1 MITSKPLRK
10 GLTQLCMM
18 QPFWGTLALH
28 MEFVVKPDDWEG
40 WQQTPTLAT
49 DGKRIYYNKKF
60 CDSLSTGL
68 CAFVI
73 AHEVSHPFL
82 HHLDRCFKT
91 NPKDQRTWGRTKDGK
106 TWHFHPQVWNAA
118 GDYVINLML
127 KESGFQLW
135 PKCLIDVQYK
145 SMTTEQVYNAIMP
158 KNPPPPEGGGKGK
171 DEGGGKGDN
180 CDSCG
185 GSGADPRYEETGG
198 EPCPDCGGSGQQAGD
213 YDPIPGCDPIT
224 GNDIN
229 YQGPAPDFSP
239 QEFTEIVTKAATI
252 AKAQGKL
259 PGNVTELI
267 KEATEPQY
275 PVYHLLERFVDTSCK
290 DEDQSWKRPHRD
302 FMSRGIIMPSSY
314 SDKVSH
320 VVLVYDTSGSV
331 PDADLMRFHRV
342 GGDII
347 RRLKPMKLTLMM
359 VDSRLHKTI
368 EVTSDKDWPKSI
380 GCTGRGGT
388 SFKPPFQYLKDKQIK
403 PSCLVYL
410 TDMEGDFPEPPNFST
425 LWVSTIKHHRGPF
438 GMTIHFN
445 A

>member
-1 MITSKPLRK
+1 
-10 GLTQLCMM
+10 
-18 QPFWGTLALH
+18 
-28 MEFVVKPDDWEG
+28 MEFKQKDDI
-40 WQQTPTLAT
+40 PTLMT
-49 DGKRIYYNKKF
+49 DGKRIFYNKEF
-60 CDSLSTGL
+60 CDGLSVGL

-82 HHLDRCFKT
+82 KHLDRPFKV
-91 NPKDQRTWGRTKDGK
+91 NPNDQRTWGRTKEGK
-106 TWHFHPQVWNAA
+106 TWHYHPEVWNAA

-127 KESGFQLW
+127 KDAGFQLW
-135 PKCLIDVQYK
+135 TKCLLDVQYK
-145 SMTTEQVYNAIMP
+145 AMTTEKVYDAIMP
-158 KNPPPPEGGGKGK
+158 KNPPPPEGGK
-171 DEGGGKGDN
+171 GGKGDK
-180 CDSCG
+180 CDTCG
-185 GSGADPRYEETGG
+185 GRGDVPITTEPG
-198 EPCPDCGGSGQQAGD
+198 EIEKCPDCEGSGQQAGG

-224 GNDIN
+224 GRDIDFS
-229 YQGPAPDFSP
+229 GPAEDFSP
-239 QEFTEIVTKAATI
+239 QEFTEIVAKAATI

-302 FMSRGIIMPSSY
+302 FMSRGIIMPSAY

-347 RRLKPMKLTLMM
+347 RRLKPMKLTVMM
-359 VDSRLHKTI
+359 VDAKLHKVI
-368 EVTSDKDWPKSI
+368 EVTSDKDWPKTV

-388 SFKPPFQYLKDKQIK
+388 SFKPAFEYLKEKQIK
-403 PSCLVYL
+403 PSALVYM
-410 TDMEGDFPEPPNFST
+410 TDLEGPFPDPSNFPA
-425 LWVSTIKHHRGPF
+425 LWVSTVKENKAPF

-445 A
+445 G